1 MMTRPSLKSPPFLLA
16 DLLAGLPPEW
26 PADLTADL
34 RAAALRSGRKV
45 VVLDD
50 DPTGTQTVHG
60 VPVLTEW
67 PVEALCDELANDLPA
82 VFLLTNSRSLPLA
95 EAQAANAEAGRNLR
109 LASERTGRR
118 VAVVSRSD
126 STLRGHFPGETDALA
141 AALGGG
147 FDAVLLIPAFIAG
160 GRLTV
165 DNVHYVA
172 DAERAV
178 PAGDTEFARD
188 ASFGY
193 RASDLRQWVEEKT
206 AGTVRADQVAAIS
219 LRTIR
224 IGGPEQV
231 ARELLALRRGA
242 VCVVNAASESDLAVA
257 VLGILTAEMQ
267 GRRFLYR
274 TAASFVPLRAG
285 LAPRSLLAADALP
298 LSGAAGA
305 LIVVGSYVP
314 QSSRQVNAVL
324 EAPGTIGVEVCVASL
339 LDEARHTD
347 EVARVAE
354 RATQTLRRGMDVV
367 IYTSRQLVTGVDPTA
382 CLAIGRRISAGLVST
397 VRSIAER
404 PRYILAKGGI
414 TASDTATRGLG
425 VRRAM
430 VMGQIRAGVPVW
442 QLGTETRFPGLAYV
456 VFPGNVGER
465 DTLAGIV
472 SELRAG

>member
-26 PADLTADL
+26 PVDLTADL
-34 RAAALRSGRKV
+34 RAAARRSGRKV

-60 VPVLTEW
+60 VPVLTGW
-67 PVEALCDELANDLPA
+67 SVEALCDELANDLPA
-82 VFLLTNSRSLPLA
+82 VYLLTNSRSLPLA
-95 EAQAANAEAGRNLR
+95 EAQALNADAGRNLR
-109 LASERTGRR
+109 RASERTGRR

-172 DAERAV
+172 DAGRVV

-206 AGTVRADQVAAIS
+206 AGTVRADQVAAIG

-231 ARELLALRRGA
+231 ARELLTLKSGA

-257 VLGILTAEMQ
+257 VLGIFTAERQ

-285 LAPRSLLAADALP
+285 LAPRGLLAADALP

-314 QSSRQVNAVL
+314 QSSRQVSALL
-324 EAPGTIGVEVCVASL
+324 EVPGIIGVEVNVAAL
-339 LDEARHTD
+339 LDERGRAGEID
-347 EVARVAE
+347 RVAGHVT
-354 RATQTLRRGMDVV
+354 AHLRRGMDVV
-367 IYTSRQLVTGVDPTA
+367 MYTSRLLVTGVDSTA
-382 CLAIGRRISAGLVST
+382 SLAIGSRISDGLVAI
-397 VRSIAER
+397 VRSIAEP

-442 QLGTETRFPGLAYV
+442 QLGAETRFPGLAYI